1 MPDSGSSF
9 NRIPIINKP
18 LKLLKQIMMKLIHK
32 ILLPAIVVAG
42 LSACKNTPSQ
52 VFVEA
57 ESFSDPGGWVIDQ
70 QSIDIMGSSYLLAH
84 GLGVPVKDA
93 RTNITTPSKAK
104 YRVWVRTRDWVAP
117 WGVEG
122 SPGKFSL
129 LVNDLPLETVFG
141 TESGSWHWQDGG
153 TVRLDKGE
161 ARLAIH
167 DLTGFEGRCDAI
179 LLTTDKKF
187 IPPDDKNTLDSFRRT
202 VSGLNNSPDDGGNYD
217 LVVVG
222 GGMAGCCAAVS
233 AARYGC
239 KVALVQNRPVLGG
252 NNSSEVRVGL
262 SGLIYKEPYP
272 KLGRLVDEIGSI
284 GHWTLYEANLDPASP
299 RSKNILEV
307 IANHP
312 EKKIHNAGPA
322 SNYGDDRKKG
332 VVESEPNIT
341 LYLNTH
347 VIEAEKEG
355 DRIIA
360 ITGKDIRTGKEV
372 RLTGKLF
379 ADCTGDGNLG
389 FLAGA
394 DYRIGRES
402 KSETG
407 ESGAPEKSDS
417 LVMGTSVQ
425 WYANE
430 TEGSSS
436 FPDCPWAVNFDEK
449 TCFKVSR
456 GDWDWEAGLTRD
468 QIMEIEFIR
477 DYAFRVTYGN
487 WDFIK
492 NKSADKA
499 KFDKWKLEWVA
510 FIGGKRESRRLM
522 GDVILKEQDLLNRI
536 EYPDASFTTTWGI
549 DLHYPVSS
557 EGFTGE
563 PFRSVAETVKIDPY
577 AVPYRCLYSRNV
589 SNLFMAGRCI
599 SVTHVA
605 LGTVR
610 VMRTGGMMGE
620 VVGMAA
626 SICKNNSAL
635 PRGVYED
642 HLNELKKLMTEGV
655 PQKN

>member
-1 MPDSGSSF
+1 
-9 NRIPIINKP
+9 
-18 LKLLKQIMMKLIHK
+18 MMKLIFK
-32 ILLPAIVVAG
+32 ILLPAIVIAG
-42 LSACKNTPSQ
+42 FTTCKDSADK

-70 QSIDIMGSSYLLAH
+70 QSIDIIGSSYLLAH
-84 GLGVPVKDA
+84 GLGIPVKDA
-93 RTNITTPSKAK
+93 RTIINIPSDDE
-104 YRVWVRTRDWVAP
+104 YHVWVRTRDWVAP
-117 WGVEG
+117 WNV
-122 SPGKFSL
+122 PGAPGRFQL
-129 LVNDLPLETVFG
+129 IFNNVPLETTFG
-141 TESGSWHWQDGG
+141 TESKVWHWQNGG
-153 TVRLDKGE
+153 TVTLKKGE
-161 ARLAIH
+161 SELLLH

-179 LLTTDKKF
+179 LLTADHRF
-187 IPPDDKNTLDSFRRT
+187 VPPDDKAELDDFRK
-202 VSGLNNSPDDGGNYD
+202 SALGLNPVPENGGDYD

-239 KVALVQNRPVLGG
+239 KVALIQDRPVLGG

-262 SGLIYKEPYP
+262 SGLIYQQPYL
-272 KLGRLVDEIGSI
+272 KLGRLVDEIGSV
-284 GHWTLYEANLDPASP
+284 GHWALYEANLDPSSA
-299 RSKNILEV
+299 RSQKILET
-307 IANHP
+307 IANNP

-322 SNYGDDRKKG
+322 SNYGDTRKKN
-332 VVESEPNIT
+332 VVEDEPNIT
-341 LYLNTH
+341 LFLNTH
-347 VIEAEKEG
+347 VFNAEKDD
-355 DRIIA
+355 DRIVA
-360 ITGKDIRTGKEV
+360 VTGKDIVTGKEV
-372 RLTGKLF
+372 RVTGKLF

-425 WYANE
+425 WYAEE
-430 TEGSSS
+430 TAEPSP
-436 FPDCPWAVNFDEK
+436 FPECPWAVRFNEE
-449 TCFKVSR
+449 TCFKVTR

-492 NKSADKA
+492 NKSVDKD
-499 KFDKWKLEWVA
+499 KFARSKLAWVA
-510 FIGGKRESRRLM
+510 YIGGKRESRRLL
-522 GDVILKEQDLLNRI
+522 GDVILKEQDLLNRV
-536 EYPDASFTTTWGI
+536 EYPDASFTTTWSI
-549 DLHYPVSS
+549 DLHYPVKS

-577 AVPYRCLYSRNV
+577 AVPYRCLYSRNI
-589 SNLFMAGRCI
+589 SNMFMAGRCI

-626 SICKNNSAL
+626 SICKNNNAL
-635 PRGVYED
+635 PRDVYED
-642 HLNELKKLMTEGV
+642 HLGELKKLMTEGV